1 MTTAVLSPQDYI
13 RQHNLVGIRAGQN
26 RSAFLDIWMVIV
38 DDRIFARSWG
48 LAERSWFNAFT
59 ADPLGAIRCGDQV
72 VPVRA
77 LIPADLPQLNARISQ
92 AYLDKYDS
100 GANSPY
106 AQGIVR
112 PEHVARTMELVPLP
126 AGSLAG
132 S

>member
-1 MTTAVLSPQDYI
+1 MTSTALSPQEYI
-13 RQHNLVGIRAGQN
+13 RQHNLIGIRAGQE
-26 RSAFLDIWMVIV
+26 RPSFLNIWMVVV

-48 LAERSWFNAFT
+48 LAEKSWFTTFM

-77 LIPADLPQLNARISQ
+77 VVPTDLLQLNERISQ

-106 AQGIVR
+106 AQGIIQ
-112 PEHVARTMELVPLP
+112 PEHVAHTVELVPLSP
-126 AGSLAG
+126 NTPSAT
-132 S
+132 